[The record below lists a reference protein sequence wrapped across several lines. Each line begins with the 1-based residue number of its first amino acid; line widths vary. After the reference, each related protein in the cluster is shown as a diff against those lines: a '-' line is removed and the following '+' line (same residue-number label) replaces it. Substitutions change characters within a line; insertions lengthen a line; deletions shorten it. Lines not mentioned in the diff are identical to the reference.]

1 MKHVLVFVQVKG
13 VCNYPNLQVK
23 MVELQECKSS
33 QDKKMQGTCTEGSVR
48 TSDMIIS
55 DIVQVRDI
63 RHVPLESKQYRK
75 TLAYQE

>member
-1 MKHVLVFVQVKG
+1 
-13 VCNYPNLQVK
+13 

-75 TLAYQE
+75 NASIPRVECSIYFSVRGEHAKDREQD